1 MFLSLI
7 FKKSPQDSVL
17 RRLFAPC
24 SHREFCF
31 RDEKT
36 IIRARFVE
44 AYLDFHIILAFALQ
58 WLIGTFI
65 GLLIL
70 IGDSC
75 FYNGAGVIA
84 ANVTLFWSYQV
95 TDFAWPYFVYF
106 SPVSWSTL
114 STYVPTCIQQIPTVW
129 QGIALS
135 ILLNAILILL
145 VLLVNERKNTGRIL
159 PNSLKE
165 KLQ

>member
-44 AYLDFHIILAFALQ
+44 AYLDFHIILESENEIEWRWYKLESNA
-58 WLIGTFI
+58 G
-65 GLLIL
+65 
-70 IGDSC
+70 IGDVYSQ
-75 FYNGAGVIA
+75 
-84 ANVTLFWSYQV
+84 LFRIKLKH
-95 TDFAWPYFVYF
+95 WPYCFILKMPSNF
-106 SPVSWSTL
+106 S
-114 STYVPTCIQQIPTVW
+114 
-129 QGIALS
+129 
-135 ILLNAILILL
+135 
-145 VLLVNERKNTGRIL
+145 KNTS
-159 PNSLKE
+159 NC
-165 KLQ
+165 